1 MLPSNAAQQP
11 KLPSNKNIVFK
22 CVGFSLA
29 LANYISLSRNTDFGG
44 FMYFYVILDCYLI
57 LDCLD
62 CRMLGFEFK
71 RQQLLLIYICPLLKP
86 MTELETTN
94 VDTIES

>member
-29 LANYISLSRNTDFGG
+29 LANYISLSRNTDFGWG
-44 FMYFYVILDCYLI
+44 HVFLCDLDCYLI

-62 CRMLGFEFK
+62 CRRLGLSL
-71 RQQLLLIYICPLLKP
+71 RGINSY
-86 MTELETTN
+86 
-94 VDTIES
+94 

>member
-1 MLPSNAAQQP
+1 MLPSKGGQQT

-22 CVGFSLA
+22 YVGFSLA

-44 FMYFYVILDCYLI
+44 GHVYLCDLDCYLI

-62 CRMLGFEFK
+62 FRRLGLEFK